1 MLSSPYPVPPL
12 RVYKVAMVL
21 GWMAAMGAGAWV
33 LVSPPESYDA
43 LDLTLTTVWGAF
55 LLGGSL
61 LVASAHAFR
70 KYKIEIPGL
79 VLALGGVVIYDYL
92 SWLQTF
98 TTAPGSGPRA
108 LLLILL
114 AALLVARIRLLMH
127 IDRQARRMASLRDG
141 EIGRASCRERV

>member
-1 MLSSPYPVPPL
+1 MLSSPYPVPSL
-12 RVYKVAMVL
+12 RVYKVAMVV
-21 GWMAAMGAGAWV
+21 GWVAGMVAGAWV
-33 LVSPPESYDA
+33 LVSPPKSYDA

-61 LVASAHAFR
+61 LVTCAHAFR
-70 KYKIEIPGL
+70 KYKVEIPGL

-108 LLLILL
+108 CLLILL

-127 IDRQARRMASLRDG
+127 IDRQARRMASLRDRGTG
-141 EIGRASCRERV
+141 E

>member
-1 MLSSPYPVPPL
+1 MLSSPYPVPSL
-12 RVYKVAMVL
+12 RVYKVAMVV
-21 GWMAAMGAGAWV
+21 GWVAGMVAGAWV
-33 LVSPPESYDA
+33 LVSPPKSYDA
-43 LDLTLTTVWGAF
+43 LDLALTTVWGAF

-61 LVASAHAFR
+61 LVAGAHLLR
-70 KYKIEIPGL
+70 KYKVEIPGL

-108 LLLILL
+108 CLLILL
-114 AALLVARIRLLMH
+114 AALLVARIRILMH

-141 EIGRASCRERV
+141 GTGE

>member
-1 MLSSPYPVPPL
+1 MLSSPYPVPSL
-12 RVYKVAMVL
+12 RVYRVAMVL
-21 GWMAAMGAGAWV
+21 GWVAGMVAGAWV
-33 LVSPPESYDA
+33 LVSPPKSYDA

-61 LVASAHAFR
+61 LVMIANAFR
-70 KYKIEIPGL
+70 KYKVEIPGL
-79 VLALGGVVIYDYL
+79 ILALGGVVIYDYL

-141 EIGRASCRERV
+141 GTGE

>member
-12 RVYKVAMVL
+12 RVYKVAMVV
-21 GWMAAMGAGAWV
+21 GWVAGMVAGAWV
-33 LVSPPESYDA
+33 LVSPPKSYDA
-43 LDLTLTTVWGAF
+43 LDLALTTVWGAF

-61 LVASAHAFR
+61 LVAGAHLLR
-70 KYKIEIPGL
+70 KYKVEIPGL

-108 LLLILL
+108 CLLILL
-114 AALLVARIRLLMH
+114 AALLVARIRILMH

-141 EIGRASCRERV
+141 GTGE

>member
-33 LVSPPESYDA
+33 LVSPPKSYDA

-61 LVASAHAFR
+61 LVACAHIFR

-108 LLLILL
+108 CLLILL

-127 IDRQARRMASLRDG
+127 IDRQARRDRKS
-141 EIGRASCRERV
+141 VV

>member
-1 MLSSPYPVPPL
+1 MLSSPYPVPSL
-12 RVYKVAMVL
+12 RVYKVAMVV
-21 GWMAAMGAGAWV
+21 GWVAGMLAGAWV
-33 LVSPPESYDA
+33 LVSPPKSYDA
-43 LDLTLTTVWGAF
+43 LDLALTTVWGAF

-61 LVASAHAFR
+61 LVGAAHAFR
-70 KYKIEIPGL
+70 KYKVEIPGL

-108 LLLILL
+108 CLLILL

-141 EIGRASCRERV
+141 GTGE

>member
-21 GWMAAMGAGAWV
+21 GWIAGMGAGAWV
-33 LVSPPESYDA
+33 LASPPKSYDA

-61 LVASAHAFR
+61 LVAGAHAFR
-70 KYKIEIPGL
+70 KYKVEIPGL

-98 TTAPGSGPRA
+98 TAAPCSGPRA
-108 LLLILL
+108 CLLIVL

-141 EIGRASCRERV
+141 GTGE

>member
-12 RVYKVAMVL
+12 RVYKVAMMV
-21 GWMAAMGAGAWV
+21 GWIAGMGAGAWV
-33 LVSPPESYDA
+33 LVSPPQSYDA
-43 LDLTLTTVWGAF
+43 LGLTLTTVWGAF

-61 LVASAHAFR
+61 LVACAHALR

-79 VLALGGVVIYDYL
+79 ILALGGVVIYDYL

-108 LLLILL
+108 CLLILL
-114 AALLVARIRLLMH
+114 AALLVTRIRLLMH
-127 IDRQARRMASLRDG
+127 IDRQARRMASLRDRGTG
-141 EIGRASCRERV
+141 E

>member
-1 MLSSPYPVPPL
+1 MLSSPYPVPSL
-12 RVYKVAMVL
+12 RVYKVAMVV
-21 GWMAAMGAGAWV
+21 GWVAGMVAGAWV
-33 LVSPPESYDA
+33 LVSPPKSYDA

-61 LVASAHAFR
+61 LVAGAHLLR
-70 KYKIEIPGL
+70 KYKVEIPGL

-108 LLLILL
+108 CLLILL
-114 AALLVARIRLLMH
+114 AALIVARIRLLMH

-141 EIGRASCRERV
+141 GTGE

>member
-1 MLSSPYPVPPL
+1 MV
-12 RVYKVAMVL
+12 VGWVAGMV
-21 GWMAAMGAGAWV
+21 AGAWV
-33 LVSPPESYDA
+33 LVSPPKSYDA
-43 LDLTLTTVWGAF
+43 LDLALTTVWGAF

-61 LVASAHAFR
+61 LVAGAHVFR
-70 KYKIEIPGL
+70 KYKVEIPGL

-108 LLLILL
+108 CLLILL

-141 EIGRASCRERV
+141 VTGE

>member
-1 MLSSPYPVPPL
+1 
-12 RVYKVAMVL
+12 MVL
-21 GWMAAMGAGAWV
+21 GWVAGMAAGAWV
-33 LVSPPESYDA
+33 LVSPPKSYDA

-61 LVASAHAFR
+61 LVAGAHVFR
-70 KYKIEIPGL
+70 KYKVEIPGL

-108 LLLILL
+108 CLLVLL
-114 AALLVARIRLLMH
+114 AALLVARIRILMH
-127 IDRQARRMASLRDG
+127 IDRQARRMASLRDRGTG
-141 EIGRASCRERV
+141 E

>member
-12 RVYKVAMVL
+12 RVYKVAMVV
-21 GWMAAMGAGAWV
+21 GWVAGMVAGAHV
-33 LVSPPESYDA
+33 
-43 LDLTLTTVWGAF
+43 
-55 LLGGSL
+55 
-61 LVASAHAFR
+61 FR
-70 KYKIEIPGL
+70 KYKVEIPGL

-108 LLLILL
+108 CLLILL

-127 IDRQARRMASLRDG
+127 IDRQARRMASLRDRGTG
-141 EIGRASCRERV
+141 E

>member
-1 MLSSPYPVPPL
+1 MLSSPYPVPSL
-12 RVYKVAMVL
+12 RVYKVAMVV
-21 GWMAAMGAGAWV
+21 GWVAGMVAGAWV
-33 LVSPPESYDA
+33 LVSPPKSYDA

-55 LLGGSL
+55 LFGGSL
-61 LVASAHAFR
+61 LVACAHAFR

-92 SWLQTF
+92 SWLLTF

-108 LLLILL
+108 CLLILL

-127 IDRQARRMASLRDG
+127 IDRQARRMASLRDRGTG
-141 EIGRASCRERV
+141 E

>member
-12 RVYKVAMVL
+12 RVYKVAMVV
-21 GWMAAMGAGAWV
+21 GWVAGMLAGAWV
-33 LVSPPESYDA
+33 LVSPPKSYDA
-43 LDLTLTTVWGAF
+43 LDLALTTVWGAF

-61 LVASAHAFR
+61 LVAGAHVFR
-70 KYKIEIPGL
+70 KYKVEIPGL

-108 LLLILL
+108 CLLILL
-114 AALLVARIRLLMH
+114 AALLVARIRILMH
-127 IDRQARRMASLRDG
+127 IDRQARRMASLRYRGTG
-141 EIGRASCRERV
+141 E

>member
-1 MLSSPYPVPPL
+1 M

-21 GWMAAMGAGAWV
+21 GWVAGMVAGAWV
-33 LVSPPESYDA
+33 LVSPPKSYDA
-43 LDLTLTTVWGAF
+43 LGLALTAVWGAF

-61 LVASAHAFR
+61 LVLAANAFR

-79 VLALGGVVIYDYL
+79 ILALGGVVIYDYL

-98 TTAPGSGPRA
+98 TSAPGSGARA
-108 LLLILL
+108 SLLALL
-114 AALLVARIRLLMH
+114 AALLVARIRILMH

-141 EIGRASCRERV
+141 GTGE

>member
-12 RVYKVAMVL
+12 RVYKVAMVV
-21 GWMAAMGAGAWV
+21 GWVAGMVAGAWV
-33 LVSPPESYDA
+33 LVSPPKSYDA
-43 LDLTLTTVWGAF
+43 LDLALTTVWGAF

-61 LVASAHAFR
+61 LVMCAHVFR
-70 KYKIEIPGL
+70 KYKVEIPGL

-108 LLLILL
+108 CLLILL

-141 EIGRASCRERV
+141 GTGE

>member
-21 GWMAAMGAGAWV
+21 GWVAGMVAGAWV
-33 LVSPPESYDA
+33 LVSPPQSYDA

-61 LVASAHAFR
+61 LVACAHVFR
-70 KYKIEIPGL
+70 KYKVEIPGL

-92 SWLQTF
+92 SWLQTL

-108 LLLILL
+108 CLLILL

-127 IDRQARRMASLRDG
+127 IDRQARRMASLRDRGTG
-141 EIGRASCRERV
+141 E